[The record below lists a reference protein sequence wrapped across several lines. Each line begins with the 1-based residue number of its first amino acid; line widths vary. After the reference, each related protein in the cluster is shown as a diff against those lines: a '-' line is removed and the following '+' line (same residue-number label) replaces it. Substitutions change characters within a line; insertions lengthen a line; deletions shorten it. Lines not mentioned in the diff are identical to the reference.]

1 MRSPTVAAADSASII
16 WGAHEYNNPN
26 VIVTMWRPE
35 LRDTEPVYLALV
47 DAIERDLADGRLRV
61 GDRLPPQR
69 KLARALGVSLGTVTR
84 AYADAES
91 RGLVYGEVGR
101 GTFAGRRP
109 AEDRFG
115 TRTAAG
121 MDLALTWPLYALDPD
136 LGATLGEI
144 AVRPDVNRLLEY
156 GPNVGHPHHRAAG
169 RRWAEHQGI
178 EVEEDRLLV
187 CVGAQH
193 AMTAV
198 LGTLCQPGDYVLTE
212 PVTYPGLKALAAAQH
227 LRLVGVS
234 MDDEGI
240 LPDSFRSLCES
251 RRPRALYTIPTI
263 QNPTAAVLGED
274 RKREIAAVAREYGVA
289 IIEDEVHR
297 LLHPDPPAAFATI
310 APDLTYTIL
319 SLSKVVAGGL
329 RLSFLI
335 APPGQT
341 ERVGHLLWATTW
353 MAPPLM
359 AEVGARWIEDGT
371 ATGTAARKRE
381 EAAARQQVAA
391 EELEGLPFGT
401 APNSYHVWL
410 PLPRG
415 WSAADFALE
424 CERRG
429 VAVSTA
435 ATFAVSREHATD
447 AVRLS
452 LTGPVTREDLRQG
465 LRTVAGVLHSNL
477 PATPVI

>member
-1 MRSPTVAAADSASII
+1 MTF
-16 WGAHEYNNPN
+16 
-26 VIVTMWRPE
+26 WRPT
-35 LRDTEPVYLALV
+35 LGAAEPVYLALV
-47 DAIERDLADGRLRV
+47 SAIERDLAEGRLQT
-61 GDRLPPQR
+61 GEKLPPQR
-69 KLARALGVSLGTVTR
+69 KLARALGISLGTVTR
-84 AYADAES
+84 AYAEAER

-115 TRTAAG
+115 GGTTG
-121 MDLALTWPLYALDPD
+121 GTDLALTWPLYGLDPD
-136 LGATLGEI
+136 LGAALRELSLR
-144 AVRPDVNRLLEY
+144 ADLHRFLEY
-156 GPNVGHPHHRAAG
+156 GPNVGHRRHRSAG
-169 RRWAEHQGI
+169 RQWAEHQGI
-178 EVEEDRLLV
+178 TVEEDRIVV

-193 AMTAV
+193 AMTVV
-198 LGTLCQPGDYVLTE
+198 LGTVCQPGDCLLAE

-227 LRLVGVS
+227 LRLVGVP
-234 MDDEGI
+234 MDEEGM
-240 LPDSFRSLCES
+240 LPDAFRSLCES

-274 RKREIAAVAREYGVA
+274 RKDEIAAIAREHGVA

-297 LLHPDPPAAFATI
+297 LLHPDPPPAFATI
-310 APDLTYTIL
+310 APDITYTIL

-329 RLSFLI
+329 RVAFLVT
-335 APPGQT
+335 PPGRA

-371 ATGTAARKRE
+371 AAATALRKRQ
-381 EAAARQQVAA
+381 EAAARQAIAA
-391 EELEGLPFGT
+391 EELGRDSYRS
-401 APNSYHVWL
+401 APNAYHVWL

-415 WSAADFALE
+415 WSAADFTLE

-429 VAVSTA
+429 VAVSSA
-435 ATFAVSREHATD
+435 ATFAVSREHAGD

-452 LTGPVTREDLRQG
+452 LTGPASRDDLRRG
-465 LRTVAGVLHSNL
+465 LRTVAGVLHAEL